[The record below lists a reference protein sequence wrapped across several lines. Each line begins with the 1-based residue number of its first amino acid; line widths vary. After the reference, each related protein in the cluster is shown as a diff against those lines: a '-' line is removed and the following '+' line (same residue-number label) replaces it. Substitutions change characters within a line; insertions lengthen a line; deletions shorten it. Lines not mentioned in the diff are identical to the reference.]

1 MIRTHQSRRVGV
13 FALAAVA
20 TLFTLLTS
28 NAQASY
34 NQSLTQSVTTAN
46 NTKSTIV
53 GQIDPTNSGAQRFLG
68 IPFAAPP
75 VGALRWHAPA
85 APAAW
90 SGSRSAT
97 AFGNQCA
104 QVSGLFD
111 PSANPANFGTVTGS
125 EDCLY
130 LNVYRP
136 NTTASNLPVL
146 YWIYGG
152 ANLAGGAND
161 PVYEGANFAIKNNVI
176 VVTVNYRLGML
187 GFLYESALHTGSN
200 TALDN
205 SGNFATLDLLQGLN
219 WVISNAATF
228 GGNKNNITIG
238 GQSAGC
244 IDTWGLVQTP
254 LAAGKFQQA
263 ICMSGFPNLY
273 PTILGQGFAGQME
286 DGVLMGRNPGMTFAQ
301 ADKLRL
307 SMTQAQIASL
317 IQGATAAEIMLN
329 TPGPVN
335 PGHFTDG
342 TVIPG
347 YQSGILANSYNQT
360 PMILGN
366 VNSEGNLFI
375 GLGGGWQVSQ
385 QTMWSM
391 INSNSPT
398 PSDAAIVA
406 PAWQQASGK
415 SFSSSPYAETSL
427 LMSRI
432 IVDMADLINIY
443 LQDPVFFGPTVYRY
457 QFDWQN
463 QPQPWQDIFGSEHA
477 MDVPFALG
485 NFTNNSFLAYA
496 WTSANKTD
504 RTDLSNLMMSFYGN
518 FCWNGDPNNNSNNPH
533 PYNNPPGWTSWS
545 NTGIFGFGAGERM
558 TFNATLGK
566 ANANSWG
573 SSNSVTLSEVGL
585 TFASILSLPPVAIP
599 YMESFLT
606 AFIPG
611 DWLTELGL
619 SIP

>member
-1 MIRTHQSRRVGV
+1 MIRTQQSRRGKA
-13 FALAAVA
+13 FALTAAA

-28 NAQASY
+28 NANATY
-34 NQSLTQSVTTAN
+34 NQSLTQTVTTAN
-46 NTKSTIV
+46 STKSTIL
-53 GQIDPTNSGAQRFLG
+53 GQVDPTNSGAQRFLG

-85 APAAW
+85 DPTAW
-90 SGSRSAT
+90 SGTRSAT
-97 AFGNQCA
+97 AFGNQCS

-111 PSANPANFGTVTGS
+111 PSENPTTFGTVTGS

-130 LNVYRP
+130 LNVFRP
-136 NTTASNLPVL
+136 NTTASNLPVM
-146 YWIYGG
+146 YWIPGG

-205 SGNFATLDLLQGLN
+205 SGNFATLDLVKGLT
-219 WVISNAATF
+219 WVNNNIATF
-228 GGNKNNITIG
+228 GGNKGNITIG

-254 LAAGKFQQA
+254 LAAGKFQKA

-273 PTILGQGFAGQME
+273 PTALGQGFAGQME
-286 DGVLMGRNPGMTFAQ
+286 DGILMGRNPGMTFAQ
-301 ADKLRL
+301 ADALRL
-307 SMTQAQIASL
+307 SMTQAQIAAL
-317 IQGATAAEIMLN
+317 LNGATAAEIELN
-329 TPGPVN
+329 TPAPVN

-347 YQSGILANSYNQT
+347 YLSGILANSYNKT

-375 GLGGGWQVSQ
+375 GLGGGWKVNQA
-385 QTMWSM
+385 TMFSM
-391 INSNSPT
+391 ITGGT
-398 PSDAAIVA
+398 PASDAAIVT
-406 PAWQQASGK
+406 PAWMPASGK
-415 SFSSSPYAETSL
+415 AFSTGPYAETSL
-427 LMSRI
+427 LMSRF

-443 LQDPVFFGPTVYRY
+443 LQDPLFFGPTVYRY

-463 QPQPWQDIFGSEHA
+463 QPQPWQDIYGSEHA
-477 MDVPFALG
+477 LDVPFVFG
-485 NFTNNSFLAYA
+485 NFPTNTFQAYA
-496 WTSANKTD
+496 WSTANKTD
-504 RTDLSNLMMSFYGN
+504 RTDLSNLMSSFYGN
-518 FCWNGDPNNNSNNPH
+518 FMWNGNPNTSKNNPH
-533 PYNNPPGWTSWS
+533 PYSNPPGWTSWS
-545 NTGIFGFGAGERM
+545 NTGILGFGAGERM

-566 ANANSWG
+566 ANSNSWG
-573 SSNSVTLSEVGL
+573 SSNSVTLSEAGL